1 MGKGRSTEIRSAK
14 GEGVVAEYLGL
25 AIGVIFFGVGG
36 ILCLSGI
43 GAIIGIPLIVVG
55 ILFPFLAPVLGLTII
70 KGQCPYCGSDVL
82 ISSTQPE
89 VTCLACKKLIVI
101 RNEEFLRVD

>member
-1 MGKGRSTEIRSAK
+1 MAKSSLMTSAK
-14 GEGVVAEYLGL
+14 LEGVVVEFLGL

-36 ILCLSGI
+36 FLCLTGI
-43 GAIIGIPLIVVG
+43 AIIGIPLIMVG
-55 ILFPFLAPVLGLTII
+55 LLFPFLAPLLGLAII

-89 VTCLACKKLIVI
+89 VTCPACKKLIVI
-101 RNEEFLRVD
+101 RSQQFLRVD